1 MKEKLNAVKEYLA
14 NLSRKTKIIAV
25 AVLAAIVA
33 GAIIITVVLNH
44 KDYVTLFTNVT
55 EEETTEI
62 LAKLQEMQIQYTS
75 DGSGNIKV
83 PVDVA
88 DSARAQLAQEG
99 YPKSGFT
106 YDVFT
111 NNAGGM
117 TTDMEKQTYLLYDL
131 QNRIGATVRL
141 FDGVKDAKVTI
152 ALGEESKYVLTDE
165 EAASKASSASVV
177 AIMKDG
183 GSPTA
188 RQALGIQRLVAQ
200 SVPNMKLENVT
211 VLDGNGIIVSD
222 TDGTTSSGEDGQALS
237 KLIEA
242 QLAQKVIHVLEPFY
256 GEDNIRVSAK
266 GTVNMEKIIREST
279 TYTTPEKID
288 EEDKTGILSKDTG
301 SRESGGDGAGAN
313 GVVGTETN
321 SDISQYTANANQNG
335 NGYASESWTRDY
347 LVNQI
352 KEQGEIDTGV
362 LQDVTV
368 SVAINGR
375 TLGDLTTNKIQD
387 LVGNAVGIAP
397 EDRIDK
403 ITIANAPFYADEG
416 PQNRSTME
424 MITETLK
431 DNLLFVIIGVIVLL
445 LLLLTLFIVLKK
457 RKKKQEETEEELL
470 EVVPEEIPEGELAEG
485 ETEGEGGEGEES
497 LSPELLNLQNER
509 SQELRERVRAFAD
522 ENPELS
528 AQMLKNWLRGGDE
541 DGN

>member
-1 MKEKLNAVKEYLA
+1 MKEKLNTVKEYLM
-14 NLSRKTKIIAV
+14 NLSRKTKIIAI

-33 GAIIITVVLNH
+33 GAIVIALVLNH

-55 EEETTEI
+55 EEETTQI
-62 LAKLQEMQIQYTS
+62 LAKLQEMNVEYTS

-88 DSARAQLAQEG
+88 DTTRAQLAQEG

-111 NNAGGM
+111 DNAGGM
-117 TTDMEKQTYLLYDL
+117 TTDMEKQTYKLYEL

-152 ALGEESKYVLTDE
+152 ALGEESKYVLTDAE
-165 EAASKASSASVV
+165 EAANGPSASVV
-177 AIMKDG
+177 VMMENN
-183 GSPTA
+183 GSPTSK
-188 RQALGIQRLVAQ
+188 QAVGIQRLVAQ

-222 TDGTTSSGEDGQALS
+222 SMSDGASSGEESRALA
-237 KLIEA
+237 KLIET
-242 QLAQKVIHVLEPFY
+242 QLAQKVVHVLEPFY

-266 GTVNMEKIIREST
+266 GSVNMEKIIREST

-301 SRESGGDGAGAN
+301 ARESGGDTAGAN

-321 SDISQYTANANQNG
+321 SDVSQYTANANQNG
-335 NGYASESWTRDY
+335 NGYTSESWTRDY

-362 LQDVTV
+362 LEDVTV

-375 TLGDLTTNKIQD
+375 TLGDLTTNKLME

-403 ITIANAPFYADEG
+403 IAIANAPFYEDTGAEK
-416 PQNRSTME
+416 RSTME
-424 MITETLK
+424 VITEAIK

-445 LLLLTLFIVLKK
+445 LLLTGLFIMLRK
-457 RKKKQEETEEELL
+457 RKKKQEAAEDEILEEIPAEELL
-470 EVVPEEIPEGELAEG
+470 EDEE
-485 ETEGEGGEGEES
+485 TGEGEEQEP
-497 LSPELLNLQNER
+497 LPSPELLNVQNER
-509 SQELRERVRAFAD
+509 SQELRERIRAFAD

>member
-1 MKEKLNAVKEYLA
+1 MKEKLSAVKEYLA
-14 NLSRKTKIIAV
+14 NLGRKTKIIAI
-25 AVLAAIVA
+25 AVIAAIIV
-33 GAIIITVVLNH
+33 GAIIITIWLNH
-44 KDYVTLFTNVT
+44 KDYVTLYTDVT

-62 LAKLQEMQIQYTS
+62 LAKLQEMNVQYIS

-83 PVDVA
+83 PTDVVDTT
-88 DSARAQLAQEG
+88 RAQLAQEG

-117 TTDMEKQTYLLYDL
+117 TTDMEKQTYKLYEL

-152 ALGEESKYVLTDE
+152 AIGEESKYVLTDE
-165 EAASKASSASVV
+165 EADSNASSASVV
-177 AIMKDG
+177 AIMENG

-188 RQALGIQRLVAQ
+188 SQAAGIQRLVAQ
-200 SVPNMKLENVT
+200 SVPNMKMENVT

-222 TDGTTSSGEDGQALS
+222 SDSGTGAASGEEGQELS

-242 QLAQKVIHVLEPFY
+242 QLAQKVVHVLEPFY
-256 GEDNIRVSAK
+256 GENNIRVSAK
-266 GTVNMEKIIREST
+266 GSVNMEKIMREST
-279 TYTTPEKID
+279 TYTTPEKIN

-301 SRESGGDGAGAN
+301 SRESGGDTAGAN

-321 SDISQYTANANQNG
+321 SDISQYTANADQDG
-335 NGYASESWTRDY
+335 NGYTSESWTRDY

-352 KEQGEIDTGV
+352 KEQGEIDPGV

-375 TLGDLTTNKIQD
+375 TLGDLTTNKIQE

-403 ITIANAPFYADEG
+403 IAIANAPFYEDTDT
-416 PQNRSTME
+416 QNRSAIE
-424 MITETLK
+424 VITEAIK
-431 DNLLFVIIGVIVLL
+431 NNMLFVIIGVIVLL
-445 LLLLTLFIVLKK
+445 LLLTALFIVLRK
-457 RKKKQEETEEELL
+457 RKKKQEEMDEEALEEIPEELLEGENTEDVEVTEEEELL
-470 EVVPEEIPEGELAEG
+470 D
-485 ETEGEGGEGEES
+485 
-497 LSPELLNLQNER
+497 PELLNLQNER

>member
-1 MKEKLNAVKEYLA
+1 MKEKLSAVKEYLA
-14 NLSRKTKIIAV
+14 NLSRKTKIIAI
-25 AVLAAIVA
+25 AVIAAIIV
-33 GAIIITVVLNH
+33 GAIIITVWLNH
-44 KDYVTLFTNVT
+44 KDYVTLYTDVT
-55 EEETTEI
+55 EDETTEI
-62 LAKLQEMQIQYTS
+62 LAKLQEMNVQYTS

-83 PVDVA
+83 PTDVVDTT
-88 DSARAQLAQEG
+88 RAQLAQEG

-117 TTDMEKQTYLLYDL
+117 TTDMEKQTYKLYEL

-165 EAASKASSASVV
+165 EADSNASSASVV
-177 AIMKDG
+177 AIMQNG

-188 RQALGIQRLVAQ
+188 SQAAGIQRLVAQ
-200 SVPNMKLENVT
+200 SVPNMKMENVT

-222 TDGTTSSGEDGQALS
+222 SDSGDGSASGEEGQELS

-242 QLAQKVIHVLEPFY
+242 QLAQKVVHVLEPFY

-266 GTVNMEKIIREST
+266 GSVNMEKIIREST

-301 SRESGGDGAGAN
+301 SRESGGDTAGAN

-335 NGYASESWTRDY
+335 NGYTSESWTRDY

-352 KEQGEIDTGV
+352 KEQGEIDPGV

-375 TLGDLTTNKIQD
+375 TLGDLTTNKIQE

-403 ITIANAPFYADEG
+403 IAIANAPFYEDTDT
-416 PQNRSTME
+416 QNRSAME
-424 MITETLK
+424 VITEAIK
-431 DNLLFVIIGVIVLL
+431 NNMLFVIIGVIAL
-445 LLLLTLFIVLKK
+445 LLLLTALFIVLRK
-457 RKKKQEETEEELL
+457 RKKKQEEVEEVLEEVTEELPEGENIEDIENTEEEELL
-470 EVVPEEIPEGELAEG
+470 
-485 ETEGEGGEGEES
+485 T
-497 LSPELLNLQNER
+497 PELLNIQNER

>member
-14 NLSRKTKIIAV
+14 NLSRKTKIIAI
-25 AVLAAIVA
+25 AVIAAIIV
-33 GAIIITVVLNH
+33 GAIIITVLLNH
-44 KDYVTLFTNVT
+44 KDYVILYTNVT

-62 LAKLQEMQIQYTS
+62 LAKLQEMKVQYTS

-83 PVDVA
+83 PTDVA
-88 DSARAQLAQEG
+88 DTTRAQLAQEG

-117 TTDMEKQTYLLYDL
+117 TTDMEKQTYKLYEL

-152 ALGEESKYVLTDE
+152 ALGEESKYVLSDSEDDSNDT
-165 EAASKASSASVV
+165 SASVV
-177 AIMKDG
+177 VMMKDG
-183 GSPTA
+183 GSPTSK
-188 RQALGIQRLVAQ
+188 QAVGIQRLVAQ
-200 SVPNMKLENVT
+200 SVPGMKLENVT

-222 TDGTTSSGEDGQALS
+222 SAGGDSSGNESQEIAR
-237 KLIEA
+237 LIET
-242 QLAQKVIHVLEPFY
+242 QLAQKVVHVLEPFY

-301 SRESGGDGAGAN
+301 ARESGGNEAGAN

-335 NGYASESWTRDY
+335 NGYTSESWTRDY

-362 LQDVTV
+362 LEDVTV

-375 TLGDLTTNKIQD
+375 TLGDLTTNKLQEM
-387 LVGNAVGIAP
+387 VGNAVGIAP

-403 ITIANAPFYADEG
+403 IAIANAPFYEDTDSKD
-416 PQNRSTME
+416 RSAME
-424 MITETLK
+424 VITEAIK

-445 LLLLTLFIVLKK
+445 LLLTALFIMLRK
-457 RKKKQEETEEELL
+457 RKKKQEEAEAEEVLEEVAEELPEGEGIETEEEA
-470 EVVPEEIPEGELAEG
+470 EED
-485 ETEGEGGEGEES
+485 S
-497 LSPELLNLQNER
+497 LTPELLNIQNER

-528 AQMLKNWLRGGDE
+528 AQMLKNWLRGGD
-541 DGN
+541 DDVN

>member
-55 EEETTEI
+55 EDETTEI

-321 SDISQYTANANQNG
+321 SDISQYTANANQSG

-457 RKKKQEETEEELL
+457 RKKKQEEAEEELL
-470 EVVPEEIPEGELAEG
+470 EVVPEEVPEGELAEG
-485 ETEGEGGEGEES
+485 ETEGEGGEEDDS

>member
-14 NLSRKTKIIAV
+14 NLSRKTKIIAI
-25 AVLAAIVA
+25 AVLAAIIV
-33 GAIIITVVLNH
+33 GAIIITVWLNR
-44 KDYVTLFTNVT
+44 KDYVVLYTDVT

-62 LAKLQEMQIQYTS
+62 LAKLQEMNVQYTS

-83 PVDVA
+83 PTDVA
-88 DSARAQLAQEG
+88 DTTRAKLAQEG

-117 TTDMEKQTYLLYDL
+117 STDMEKQTYKLYEL

-152 ALGEESKYVLTDE
+152 ALGEESKYVLSDSE
-165 EAASKASSASVV
+165 DDSDDSSASVV
-177 AIMKDG
+177 VMMKDG
-183 GSPTA
+183 GSPTSK
-188 RQALGIQRLVAQ
+188 QAVGIQRLVAQ
-200 SVPNMKLENVT
+200 SVPGMKLENVT
-211 VLDGNGIIVSD
+211 VLDGNGVIVSD
-222 TDGTTSSGEDGQALS
+222 SADGSSSGSEGQEIAR
-237 KLIEA
+237 LIET
-242 QLAQKVIHVLEPFY
+242 QLAQKVVHVLEPFY

-288 EEDKTGILSKDTG
+288 EEDKTGILNKDTG
-301 SRESGGDGAGAN
+301 SRESGGDAAGAN

-335 NGYASESWTRDY
+335 NGYTSESWTRDY

-375 TLGDLTTNKIQD
+375 TLGDLTTNKLQE

-403 ITIANAPFYADEG
+403 IAIANAPFYEDTDTK
-416 PQNRSTME
+416 NRSTME
-424 MITETLK
+424 VITEAIK

-445 LLLLTLFIVLKK
+445 LLLTALFIVLRK
-457 RKKKQEETEEELL
+457 RKKKQEEVEEEILEETLTELPEGEGIEEGAEEEEELL
-470 EVVPEEIPEGELAEG
+470 
-485 ETEGEGGEGEES
+485 T
-497 LSPELLNLQNER
+497 PELLNIQNER
-509 SQELRERVRAFAD
+509 SQELRERVRAFAE

>member
-14 NLSRKTKIIAV
+14 NLSRKTKIIAA
-25 AVLAAIVA
+25 AVLAAIVV
-33 GAIIITVVLNH
+33 GAVVITVALNH
-44 KDYVTLFTNVT
+44 KDYVVLFTNVT

-62 LAKLQEMQIQYTS
+62 LAKLQEMNIQYTS

-88 DSARAQLAQEG
+88 DSTRAQLAQEG

-111 NNAGGM
+111 QNAGGM
-117 TTDMEKQTYLLYDL
+117 TTDMEKQTYKLYEL

-152 ALGEESKYVLTDE
+152 ALGEESKYVLSDAE
-165 EAASKASSASVV
+165 EESNGPSASVV
-177 AIMKDG
+177 VMMKDG
-183 GSPTA
+183 GSPTS
-188 RQALGIQRLVAQ
+188 RQAMGIQRLVAQ
-200 SVPNMKLENVT
+200 SVPNMKMENVT
-211 VLDGNGIIVSD
+211 VLDGNGIILSD
-222 TDGTTSSGEDGQALS
+222 SAGGTSSGEEGQEIA
-237 KLIEA
+237 KLIET
-242 QLAQKVIHVLEPFY
+242 QLAQKVVHVLEPFY
-256 GEDNIRVSAK
+256 GADNIRVSAK
-266 GTVNMEKIIREST
+266 GTVNMEKVIREST

-288 EEDKTGILSKDTG
+288 EEDKTGILTKDAG
-301 SRESGGDGAGAN
+301 SRESGGDAAGAN

-335 NGYASESWTRDY
+335 NGYTSESWTRDY

-375 TLGDLTTNKIQD
+375 TLGDLTTNKLLE
-387 LVGNAVGIAP
+387 LVGNATGIAP

-403 ITIANAPFYADEG
+403 IAIANAPFYEDTGA
-416 PQNRSTME
+416 QKRSTME
-424 MITETLK
+424 VITEALK
-431 DNLLFVIIGVIVLL
+431 DNLLFVIIGAILL
-445 LLLLTLFIVLKK
+445 LLLLFTLFIVLKK
-457 RKKKQEETEEELL
+457 RKKKPEETEEESF
-470 EVVPEEIPEGELAEG
+470 EEIPEELP
-485 ETEGEGGEGEES
+485 EGEGTQEEEDS
-497 LSPELLNLQNER
+497 SYKPELLSIQNER
-509 SQELRERVRAFAD
+509 SQELRECVRAFAD

-528 AQMLKNWLRGGDE
+528 AQMLKNWLRGGEE

>member
-55 EEETTEI
+55 EDETTEI

-88 DSARAQLAQEG
+88 DSTRAQLAQEG

-117 TTDMEKQTYLLYDL
+117 TTDMEKQTYQLYDL

-321 SDISQYTANANQNG
+321 SDISQYTANANQSG

-470 EVVPEEIPEGELAEG
+470 EVVPEEVPEGELAEG
-485 ETEGEGGEGEES
+485 ETEGEGGEGDDS